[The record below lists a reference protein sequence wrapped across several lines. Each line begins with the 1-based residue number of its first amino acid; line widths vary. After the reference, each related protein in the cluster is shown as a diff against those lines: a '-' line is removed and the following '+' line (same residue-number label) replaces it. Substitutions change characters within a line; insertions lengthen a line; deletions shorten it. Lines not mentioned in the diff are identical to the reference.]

1 MKEASHSHKSCHASQ
16 PASKPFFQR
25 KADEQATASSDFF
38 FQAVQ
43 PKLTIGSQNDP
54 HEKEADQVADQVVKG
69 SDTTSLFDGNNALQT
84 KPFIHRKPFI
94 QKADDEE
101 VQQKSTPEIQKSG
114 LLEDSP
120 DAENGEVMTKSDGA
134 GTGNIPSGFESGLSS
149 SKGGGA
155 PLSAGIRPKMKSGI
169 GADFSN
175 VRIHNN
181 ASAVKM
187 SNQIGARAFTHGR
200 DVYFNEGEYNTSSEE
215 GQHLIAHEL
224 THTVQQ
230 GATVQRKPKISRT
243 SGSGVQRGLLDGIG
257 DFFSDIRDRVVNFIR
272 NLPGYFLFTVLLGE
286 DPISDEVVERNGMNF
301 IKGFLLLLPNG
312 QQKYNKLREEG
323 ALERSAQWIDQ
334 QLATIESIRNQ
345 ASRAFQEAKDSI
357 GPSDIFNVSG
367 ALRRVRSNF
376 NPVISR
382 AINFAQSVARQVLQ
396 FLKEALLNSLVNF
409 VKDHTRAYPL
419 LRVLLGKDPITQEE
433 VPRTMEN
440 VIHAFLMLSESG
452 EAYYNKM
459 VETGAL
465 ARAVNWMR
473 MQLSTLPSR
482 EEVVGAFSRAWQ
494 EVTFDNL
501 LQPVATFQRIYG
513 ILSDP
518 IGRIV
523 RFVGAVAYQILIFIK
538 DAMLSWLQSHANEV
552 PGYHLLTVILGRD
565 IFTNQ
570 LVPRTAT
577 NLIRGFMGLIPGGEQ
592 QFQQMQ
598 ESGVIPRLA
607 DRINSAVDT
616 LRITWNF
623 IRNLFV
629 SIWRSMTITDLLLPL
644 VAFGRIIA
652 RFREPIS
659 RLFAFIRV
667 VITAIIEVLLRMM
680 NFPIDLIGQIIN
692 NAMQAYQDIKRDPIG
707 FLKNLMR
714 AAKKGFQ
721 RFFDNFVQHLIGGV
735 TGWLFSEL
743 EEAGITPPSDISF
756 RSILGM
762 AMEVLGITVDNIF
775 ARLAERIGQDRVDR
789 IRSVMDRLTGI
800 WSFVRDV
807 MDRGA
812 VAIWERIQQQLS
824 NLWDIVV
831 EGIRNWIVTRIVQR
845 ITARLLTMLDPTGIM
860 TVVNGFITFFRAV
873 QSFIEQL
880 TKILQVINTFI
891 QGVGEIARGNIQQ
904 AADFLENALS
914 RALPVAIAFLA
925 NQVGLRGLGRRIG
938 EMIGRA
944 REAINSGIDWLIDR
958 AISAG
963 RAILNSLM
971 GRGNPEEAQENEAQY
986 GPEKAAQIE
995 AGLNAV
1001 RTEEERL
1008 AQDGKISR
1016 EQADQVAAHIRQN
1029 HPVFTSFVVVDG
1041 GDSWNYRYAA
1051 SPEQELDTSTEKAEV
1066 EFPSMQ
1072 LPAFNNSRA
1081 SSFEAEYIKKD
1092 RVAGAPNSS
1101 NAGQNDGSLEGWEE
1115 LRVSGLRESESWVRM
1130 HLLTHRFMGSYL
1142 NSNLT
1147 PARTGLNNP
1156 TFLELEADADN
1167 FVQANENEAIW
1178 YRVNISYQDV
1188 DIPSSISAVANTGR
1202 SSAKYLSSLS
1212 AAWGKYDKENNFN
1225 KIRHPEASK
1234 DTLNVSGINPPTFTG
1249 PAPST
1254 KILTGQQ
1261 FGVYKS
1267 NSEYNTNVALGAAI
1281 GVSEAT
1287 IRDWL
1292 QNGVP
1297 NSRESALRSVD
1308 TEAMDTAL
1316 NN

>member
-452 EAYYNKM
+452 EAYYKP
-459 VETGAL
+459 E
-465 ARAVNWMR
+465 
-473 MQLSTLPSR
+473 
-482 EEVVGAFSRAWQ
+482 
-494 EVTFDNL
+494 FD
-501 LQPVATFQRIYG
+501 
-513 ILSDP
+513 
-518 IGRIV
+518 
-523 RFVGAVAYQILIFIK
+523 
-538 DAMLSWLQSHANEV
+538 
-552 PGYHLLTVILGRD
+552 
-565 IFTNQ
+565 
-570 LVPRTAT
+570 
-577 NLIRGFMGLIPGGEQ
+577 
-592 QFQQMQ
+592 
-598 ESGVIPRLA
+598 
-607 DRINSAVDT
+607 
-616 LRITWNF
+616 
-623 IRNLFV
+623 
-629 SIWRSMTITDLLLPL
+629 
-644 VAFGRIIA
+644 
-652 RFREPIS
+652 
-659 RLFAFIRV
+659 
-667 VITAIIEVLLRMM
+667 
-680 NFPIDLIGQIIN
+680 
-692 NAMQAYQDIKRDPIG
+692 
-707 FLKNLMR
+707 
-714 AAKKGFQ
+714 
-721 RFFDNFVQHLIGGV
+721 
-735 TGWLFSEL
+735 
-743 EEAGITPPSDISF
+743 
-756 RSILGM
+756 
-762 AMEVLGITVDNIF
+762 
-775 ARLAERIGQDRVDR
+775 
-789 IRSVMDRLTGI
+789 
-800 WSFVRDV
+800 
-807 MDRGA
+807 
-812 VAIWERIQQQLS
+812 
-824 NLWDIVV
+824 
-831 EGIRNWIVTRIVQR
+831 
-845 ITARLLTMLDPTGIM
+845 
-860 TVVNGFITFFRAV
+860 
-873 QSFIEQL
+873 
-880 TKILQVINTFI
+880 
-891 QGVGEIARGNIQQ
+891 
-904 AADFLENALS
+904 
-914 RALPVAIAFLA
+914 
-925 NQVGLRGLGRRIG
+925 
-938 EMIGRA
+938 
-944 REAINSGIDWLIDR
+944 
-958 AISAG
+958 
-963 RAILNSLM
+963 
-971 GRGNPEEAQENEAQY
+971 
-986 GPEKAAQIE
+986 
-995 AGLNAV
+995 
-1001 RTEEERL
+1001 
-1008 AQDGKISR
+1008 
-1016 EQADQVAAHIRQN
+1016 
-1029 HPVFTSFVVVDG
+1029 
-1041 GDSWNYRYAA
+1041 
-1051 SPEQELDTSTEKAEV
+1051 
-1066 EFPSMQ
+1066 
-1072 LPAFNNSRA
+1072 
-1081 SSFEAEYIKKD
+1081 
-1092 RVAGAPNSS
+1092 
-1101 NAGQNDGSLEGWEE
+1101 
-1115 LRVSGLRESESWVRM
+1115 
-1130 HLLTHRFMGSYL
+1130 
-1142 NSNLT
+1142 
-1147 PARTGLNNP
+1147 
-1156 TFLELEADADN
+1156 
-1167 FVQANENEAIW
+1167 
-1178 YRVNISYQDV
+1178 
-1188 DIPSSISAVANTGR
+1188 
-1202 SSAKYLSSLS
+1202 
-1212 AAWGKYDKENNFN
+1212 
-1225 KIRHPEASK
+1225 
-1234 DTLNVSGINPPTFTG
+1234 
-1249 PAPST
+1249 
-1254 KILTGQQ
+1254 
-1261 FGVYKS
+1261 
-1267 NSEYNTNVALGAAI
+1267 
-1281 GVSEAT
+1281 
-1287 IRDWL
+1287 
-1292 QNGVP
+1292 
-1297 NSRESALRSVD
+1297 
-1308 TEAMDTAL
+1308 
-1316 NN
+1316 